1 MKSKLSK
8 YTDENINKKIKRRN
22 IKSVLRSIILYL
34 LVAVLSVYFA
44 IVLWGNFSER
54 NSGFQING
62 FIVISGS
69 MIPTLDINDLVVS
82 MKVKQEELKEGDI
95 ISFVQENQVITHRIN
110 KIIEENG
117 EICYETKG
125 DNNNTIDDN
134 LVKYEDIMGK
144 YIFKIPKIGY
154 IVRNLQTQIGIIIVI
169 TIIFIR
175 ELYVRNKE
183 SKEIIRH
190 EKRVE
195 MEEKNKGDK

>member
-144 YIFKIPKIGY
+144 YIFKILKIGY